1 VCIIYLLTLNQKNNR
16 KKKMKFNF
24 RSGEKTKCVLRN
36 QKTDN
41 NKDFFFFKIM
51 NSVRPSI
58 LNRPQKSG
66 SRHGEE
72 TADDAWVKE
81 EKRLNARRAKL
92 ASYETQFRVTHTH
105 QASEEERKGRIE
117 SLTKAHDMILKSH
130 NAVKEREKQND
141 RNFAASQAI
150 VLRAQ
155 AEEEAARNAARRRAA
170 IEAMQL
176 NRKISE
182 ERRSERVVQRKKQNE
197 YDNVMIQ
204 ETLSQKRTFLY

>member
-1 VCIIYLLTLNQKNNR
+1 
-16 KKKMKFNF
+16 
-24 RSGEKTKCVLRN
+24 
-36 QKTDN
+36 
-41 NKDFFFFKIM
+41 M

-58 LNRPQKSG
+58 LNRPQKVG

-105 QASEEERKGRIE
+105 QASAEERKGRIE
-117 SLTKAHDMILKSH
+117 SLTKAHDMILRTH
-130 NAVKEREKQND
+130 NAVKDREKQSD
-141 RNFAASQAI
+141 RDFAVNQAA

-170 IEAMQL
+170 VEAMQL

-182 ERRSERVVQRKKQNE
+182 ERRNQRVVSRKKENE
-197 YDNVMIQ
+197 FDNTMIQ

>member
-1 VCIIYLLTLNQKNNR
+1 
-16 KKKMKFNF
+16 
-24 RSGEKTKCVLRN
+24 
-36 QKTDN
+36 
-41 NKDFFFFKIM
+41 M
-51 NSVRPSI
+51 NTVRPSI

-105 QASEEERKGRIE
+105 QASAEERHQRIQ

-130 NAVKEREKQND
+130 NAVKDREKQND
-141 RNFAASQAI
+141 RDFAQNQNR
-150 VLRAQ
+150 VLQAQ
-155 AEEEAARNAARRRAA
+155 AAEEAARNAARRRAA

-182 ERRSERVVQRKKQNE
+182 ERRTQRVVARKRENE
-197 YDNVMIQ
+197 YDNVTIQ
-204 ETLSQKRTFLY
+204 QTLSQPRTFLY